1 MHNIH
6 EWKSNRNNTELGLV
20 KCVLKPKSV
29 FSGKEHTFLC
39 KGYMIRENGNK
50 EIHVARLYQ
59 KKKNKKPHWFTV
71 GSLKISNY
79 VQIYVSHSISSL
91 KGFSEKNE
99 LNLKNL
105 FEKSNFKMH
114 WH

>member
-59 KKKNKKPHWFTV
+59 KKKTKNHTGLLWDHSKSQIMCRYMCHIV
-71 GSLKISNY
+71 SLPSGDLAGRMN
-79 VQIYVSHSISSL
+79 
-91 KGFSEKNE
+91 
-99 LNLKNL
+99 
-105 FEKSNFKMH
+105 
-114 WH
+114 